1 MAQLPFNS
9 CGGIREN
16 IYCLSLVL
24 TGEKKLKIKPQKTM
38 TNELQIS
45 PTYFSMHGS
54 FLHSKI
60 MPAYAII
67 CACSNGRRSSTHHWQ
82 KF

>member
-1 MAQLPFNS
+1 L
-9 CGGIREN
+9 RELGKIN
-16 IYCLSLVL
+16 IAFRRISLNRCKK
-24 TGEKKLKIKPQKTM
+24 EKDKIKPQKAM

-60 MPAYAII
+60 MLAYAII
-67 CACSNGRRSSTHHWQ
+67 CACSNDRWSSTHHRQ
-82 KF
+82 K